1 MEPETNLVMSDEDEA
16 SEKLSRMRVP
26 CLIPKVP
33 PIAGINLAEPC
44 GGAHAVVRGIM
55 RALACEVGRRGAH
68 PDAVGPVRHDRRAG
82 GRQLLAGG
90 PTALADQGD
99 RAHPWS

>member
-1 MEPETNLVMSDEDEA
+1 MA

-44 GGAHAVVRGIM
+44 GGAHAVVSGIM
-55 RALACEVGRRGAH
+55 PALACEVGRRGAFRMQLGLS
-68 PDAVGPVRHDRRAG
+68 ATIGALEG
-82 GRQLLAGG
+82 GRC
-90 PTALADQGD
+90 
-99 RAHPWS
+99 